1 MPSLKVV
8 IELWRAAGTD
18 LSINEIERSI
28 YDRYG
33 CQLTAATD
41 AQIEA
46 TIKLVDSIMDDRMER
61 LRAKDPGAADVEDD
75 AEEEAEADAA
85 LPADELPLAAPAP
98 PVITP
103 PPTSPVVTVPRTIP
117 RLPPIRRPGMQASP
131 TAPVTP
137 AVGPQTTPTP
147 PVKASRRPAFIKLG
161 FEDEDYEPI
170 QPTETVK
177 LPASATT
184 TPPHLAGLGTGR
196 LPASRR
202 PGTGRLPA
210 SRRPA
215 FLNDLSDDDPLE

>member
-18 LSINEIERSI
+18 FSINEIERSI

-61 LRAKDPGAADVEDD
+61 LRAKDLGAAGVEDD

-103 PPTSPVVTVPRTIP
+103 PPTSPVVTAPRTIP
-117 RLPPIRRPGMQASP
+117 RLPIRRPGVQMTP

-137 AVGPQTTPTP
+137 IVAPQAD
-147 PVKASRRPAFIKLG
+147 VK
-161 FEDEDYEPI
+161 
-170 QPTETVK
+170 
-177 LPASATT
+177 
-184 TPPHLAGLGTGR
+184 
-196 LPASRR
+196 
-202 PGTGRLPA
+202 PA

-215 FLNDLSDDDPLE
+215 FLVFGELEDPTAIEMREQEERDMREKAEREQRERERDAATVAVRKRGPGRLPTSRRPAFLDNLAEDDPLE

>member
-18 LSINEIERSI
+18 FSINEIERSI

-61 LRAKDPGAADVEDD
+61 LRAKDLGAAGVEDD

-117 RLPPIRRPGMQASP
+117 RLPPIRPPGMQAAP
-131 TAPVTP
+131 TATVTP
-137 AVGPQTTPTP
+137 AVAPQTTPTP
-147 PVKASRRPAFIKLG
+147 PVKASRRPAFLNLG

-170 QPTETVK
+170 QPTDTVK
-177 LPASATT
+177 LPAPAPTT
-184 TPPHLAGLGTGR
+184 TPHLSGPAAIRKSGAGR
-196 LPASRR
+196 LP
-202 PGTGRLPA
+202 T

-215 FLNDLSDDDPLE
+215 FLDNLAEDDPLE